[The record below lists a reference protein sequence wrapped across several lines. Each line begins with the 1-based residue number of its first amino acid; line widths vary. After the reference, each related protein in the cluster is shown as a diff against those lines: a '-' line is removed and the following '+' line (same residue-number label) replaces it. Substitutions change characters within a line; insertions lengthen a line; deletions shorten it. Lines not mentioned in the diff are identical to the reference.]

1 MGKTL
6 TIAKREID
14 SLFFSPVAYLAL
26 AVFAFVTGLIFIFG
40 VFSPGME
47 ASMTDMYR
55 GIVWLLAFIVPAISM
70 RLISEETSAGTL
82 EMLLTAPVNDTQII
96 LGKWIGAM
104 AFFFVLLIPLII
116 QIGLL
121 ELKASPDYG
130 PIITGL
136 FGLLLVG
143 GLYMAVGICIS
154 AFNKSQL
161 VSFMITVLITGLFT
175 VGMYLLSRAEF
186 MPNWLKQ
193 NMYSMNVNEHFLA
206 FAKGLIDI
214 RDIVY
219 FVSSIALFLFLGIKA
234 LESKRWS

>member
-6 TIAKREID
+6 TIAKREIE

-26 AVFAFVTGLIFIFG
+26 AVFAFVTGLLFIFG

-47 ASMTDMYR
+47 ASMTDMYL
-55 GIVWLLAFIVPAISM
+55 GIVWLLAFVIPAISM
-70 RLISEETSAGTL
+70 RLISEETSTGTL
-82 EMLLTAPVNDTQII
+82 EMLLTSPVNDTQII
-96 LGKWIGAM
+96 LGKWLGAM
-104 AFFFVLLIPLII
+104 AFFFVLLIPII
-116 QIGLL
+116 LQIALL

-130 PIITGL
+130 PILTGL

-143 GLYMAVGICIS
+143 GLYMAVGLFIS

-175 VGMYLLSRAEF
+175 VGMYVLSTAEF
-186 MPNWLKQ
+186 IPNWLKGS
-193 NMYSMNVNEHFLA
+193 MYYMNVNEQYRA

-214 RDIVY
+214 RNIVY
-219 FVSSIALFLFLGIKA
+219 FVTTIALFLFLGVKA